1 MDLEILF
8 KITQLL
14 EEIFDVPASD
24 ITPET
29 DLYEDLGADEFDM
42 VEISMIIEEEF
53 EVLPDEDKLK
63 NISTVAELCEFIAN
77 S

>member
-1 MDLEILF
+1 MNLEILF
-8 KITQLL
+8 KVTQLL

-29 DLYEDLGADEFDM
+29 DLFEDLGADEFDI

-53 EVLPDEDKLK
+53 EIFPDEEKLK
-63 NISTVAELCEFIAN
+63 NVSTVAELCEFVAN